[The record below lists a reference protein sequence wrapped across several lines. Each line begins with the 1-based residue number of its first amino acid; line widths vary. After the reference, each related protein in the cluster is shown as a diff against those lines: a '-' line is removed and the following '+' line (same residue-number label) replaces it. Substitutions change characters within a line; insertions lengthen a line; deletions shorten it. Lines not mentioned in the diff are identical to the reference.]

1 MRSHRR
7 RAGILE
13 IVVPRLDDADLRQPG
28 AWNPV
33 RQQVPEQNRQ
43 VFPRKKSA
51 HPLRNQFRCI
61 GRAQIVN
68 AHPQQLPRTVTVH
81 PRERFVDLNDFPIGG
96 HDGDPFTGFA
106 EQGPVPLL
114 ALPEPLLGLLLPFT
128 LQSDLCEHFR
138 EVCYERQVLP
148 HRLFRDDRYFLHRID
163 IFILIETVRL
173 SLRPEEIQIRLFQE
187 ELSRSGISE
196 SQYRDMAAA
205 AVIRNKVLEKFTAEV
220 PASAESIRYRQILV
234 RDQAE
239 ADDLRSQIEG
249 GADFAALAAEKS
261 LDTVTRSAGGEVGWV
276 PRGILDEKTEE
287 QLFGQELN
295 AITTY
300 SISAG
305 TYVYQVL
312 EEEPDRV
319 LDEDQKSVLAQKKL
333 TDWVA
338 EKTAGLTVEEFV
350 TTSEDNAR
358 YVIERAFPQA

>member
-1 MRSHRR
+1 M
-7 RAGILE
+7 
-13 IVVPRLDDADLRQPG
+13 
-28 AWNPV
+28 
-33 RQQVPEQNRQ
+33 
-43 VFPRKKSA
+43 PRKRRQGKIPTPAWEQPHSA
-51 HPLRNQFRCI
+51 LTRSFFDRSPQFFGLVGAIFLVFAAMGVIGYAIASDYIADRNRPDSAAVRIDDGTNEVEYSLKYFTNRVKTFVQASGGAGVVSAQVAI
-61 GRAQIVN
+61 PQTTNQIV
-68 AHPQQLPRTVTVH
+68 Q
-81 PRERFVDLNDFPIGG
+81 
-96 HDGDPFTGFA
+96 
-106 EQGPVPLL
+106 
-114 ALPEPLLGLLLPFT
+114 
-128 LQSDLCEHFR
+128 
-138 EVCYERQVLP
+138 
-148 HRLFRDDRYFLHRID
+148 
-163 IFILIETVRL
+163 
-173 SLRPEEIQIRLFQE
+173 EEIMRRFGSEQAAAATEDEINNDIATRMGLASKDDPNFQLRFQE

-249 GADFAALAAEKS
+249 GADFAALATEKS

-312 EEEPDRV
+312 EKEPDRA
-319 LDEDQKSVLAQKKL
+319 LDENQKSVLAQKKL